1 VVIVEI
7 YRKNFLAS
15 VVPVIV
21 NAVLNTHHIVLD
33 IVCFVSKG
41 DFPRSRLG
49 EKQRGKI
56 LSSWVTGKMRTIA
69 QFGIRDPDLN
79 EKLED
84 IGFRGS
90 QIEGRSSKRRSSS
103 LQRGNSNGQD
113 SLNRNG
119 TVSGSQKQPSMSGTS
134 GYGPQISPTMDRS
147 MQHLS
152 ITEDQFQEQSDF
164 SVAGMPSASGDVPD
178 DQRSETERGDFTP
191 TDASQYEPSFPA
203 PPIPSLL
210 KPGDATLAE
219 GFVPHT
225 GITPPA
231 APDAMHYSPIDSRG
245 PFSDDAMAPRHPLE
259 TSGFAAGR
267 PFLTDPTA
275 AVPPARSPEP
285 PMPKYG
291 SKPYLYGAG
300 GAEPVPSP
308 GARAAWGSLPSQQQ
322 QQQMYRGERP
332 VSAIHNPQGAA
343 AGGAQGYDGAAA
355 AQSGLRVMNRNSAVS
370 ERSESSGHE
379 RAYQELGRAPVDRN
393 MAEEEEWKRDAM
405 AGLRLARHGG
415 GAYHGI

>member
-21 NAVLNTHHIVLD
+21 NAVLNTHHIVVD

-119 TVSGSQKQPSMSGTS
+119 TVSGSQKQSSMSGTS
-134 GYGPQISPTMDRS
+134 GYGSQISPTMDRS

-164 SVAGMPSASGDVPD
+164 SVSGMPSGGSEVPD

-191 TDASQYEPSFPA
+191 TDASQYEPSFPP

-225 GITPPA
+225 GITPPTA
-231 APDAMHYSPIDSRG
+231 TDAMHYSPIDSRG
-245 PFSDDAMAPRHPLE
+245 PFSDDAIAARQPLE
-259 TSGFAAGR
+259 PPRFDAGR
-267 PFLTDPTA
+267 PLLADPTA

-291 SKPYLYGAG
+291 SKPYLHG
-300 GAEPVPSP
+300 GDP

-322 QQQMYRGERP
+322 LYRGERP
-332 VSAIHNPQGAA
+332 VSAIHSPQGAA
-343 AGGAQGYDGAAA
+343 PGGAQEYDGAAA
-355 AQSGLRVMNRNSAVS
+355 TAAQSALRVMNRNSALS

-379 RAYQELGRAPVDRN
+379 RAYQELGRAPVDRKV
-393 MAEEEEWKRDAM
+393 EKEDEWKRDAM
-405 AGLRLARHGG
+405 AGLRLVRHGG
-415 GAYHGI
+415 GAYHGV